1 MAETTRTNTGSADGT
16 GGASGAAAAR
26 AGTDSMLR
34 RTLGERRIA
43 LVAWRLLVLQN
54 AHPAVAAGVSQ
65 LSTYRNHPWR
75 RIEHTMDSGR
85 RLFFSDQS
93 DQEALRREIQRLE
106 RSHRRIAGTDD
117 RGRPYTALDPAV
129 RVWVL
134 VTLYE
139 AMTAL
144 RALSG
149 RPLRPAQL
157 DRLYREFREVCT
169 AFELPDELFPPT
181 AADVPGYIRAT
192 IRDTLELTEAAQD
205 MLYTVLTR
213 APAPR
218 RLGRLRSAWPLLRRL
233 VARFLTALTLADLP
247 PEFRAK
253 FGLPRSRGA
262 AVLSRVV
269 HRGARTVALQLPD
282 RLRYRTLPNGDRA
295 RPRQTGAP
303 GQVRAPRQVRASRPR
318 RDNRPARIAAFYRQ
332 VMDQT
337 GDGRLTS
344 ADFEAMAHNVC
355 WPLEL
360 DQAGESAVYAAFDTW
375 WRHLLTTTDADG
387 DGGIS
392 CEEFVTAML
401 AGVDRDPAYLDRG
414 LHIAVRAMFHA
425 ADLDHSGL
433 LDAEEY
439 RALFGGSRVH
449 PAELTHGFRQLD
461 TDGDGQ
467 ITEEEFVKGFT
478 EFFTARTESTAG
490 TQLLGRP

>member
-1 MAETTRTNTGSADGT
+1 
-16 GGASGAAAAR
+16 
-26 AGTDSMLR
+26 MLR
-34 RTLGERRIA
+34 RTLGEQRIA

-65 LSTYRNHPWR
+65 LSTYRSHPWR

-85 RLFFSDQS
+85 RLFFSDR
-93 DQEALRREIQRLE
+93 DALHREIQRLE
-106 RSHRRIAGTDD
+106 RSHRRIAGVDG

-144 RALSG
+144 QALAG

-157 DRLYREFREVCT
+157 DRLYREFRTVCA

-192 IRDTLELTEAAQD
+192 IRDTLEFTEAAQD

-218 RLGRLRSAWPLLRRL
+218 RLGRLRPAWPLLRRL

-253 FGLPRSRGA
+253 FGLRRSRGA
-262 AVLSRVV
+262 AALSWIV
-269 HRGARTVALQLPD
+269 HHGARAVAVQLPD
-282 RLRYRTLPNGDRA
+282 RLRYRTLPDGGRA
-295 RPRQTGAP
+295 RPRQAD
-303 GQVRAPRQVRASRPR
+303 APRPVRTLR
-318 RDNRPARIAAFYRQ
+318 RDNRSARMAAFYRQ

-337 GDGRLTS
+337 GDGQLTS
-344 ADFEAMAHNVC
+344 ADFEAMAHNIC

-375 WRHLLTTTDADG
+375 WHHLLATMDG
-387 DGGIS
+387 DGDGEIS
-392 CEEFVTAML
+392 CEEFVTTML
-401 AGVDRDPAYLDRG
+401 AGTERDPDYLARG
-414 LHIAVRAMFHA
+414 LHVAVRAMFHA

-439 RALFGGSRVH
+439 RTLFGGSRVH

-467 ITEEEFVKGFT
+467 ITEEEFVRGFT
-478 EFFTARTESTAG
+478 EFFTARTESVAG

>member
-1 MAETTRTNTGSADGT
+1 MPSAADV
-16 GGASGAAAAR
+16 AR
-26 AGTDSMLR
+26 AGAASMLR
-34 RTLGERRIA
+34 RTLGEQRIV

-54 AHPAVAAGVSQ
+54 AHPAVGAGVGR

-85 RLFFSDQS
+85 RLFFSDQ
-93 DQEALRREIQRLE
+93 EALHREIQRLE
-106 RSHRRIAGTDD
+106 RSHRRIEGVDD
-117 RGRPYTALDPAV
+117 RGRPYSALDPAV
-129 RVWVL
+129 RVWVM

-144 RALSG
+144 HALAG

-157 DRLYREFREVCT
+157 DRLYTEFRTVC
-169 AFELPDELFPPT
+169 AALELPAELLPPT

-218 RLGRLRSAWPLLRRL
+218 RLGRLRPAWPLLRRL
-233 VARFLTALTLADLP
+233 VARFLTTLTLADLP
-247 PEFRAK
+247 AEFRAK
-253 FGLPRSRGA
+253 FDLPRGRGA
-262 AVLSRVV
+262 AALSWLV
-269 HRGARTVALQLPD
+269 HRGARAVALQLPD
-282 RLRYRTLPNGDRA
+282 RLRYRTLPDGERA
-295 RPRQTGAP
+295 RPQQAK
-303 GQVRAPRQVRASRPR
+303 APRPARTPRAL
-318 RDNRPARIAAFYRQ
+318 RDNRPGRIAAFYRQ

-344 ADFEAMAHNVC
+344 ADFAAMAHNVC

-360 DQAGESAVYAAFDTW
+360 DQAGESGVYAAFDAW
-375 WRHLLTTTDADG
+375 WQHLLATMDADG
-387 DGGIS
+387 DGEIS

-401 AGVDRDPAYLDRG
+401 AGIDRDPDYLDQG
-414 LHIAVRAMFHA
+414 LHLAVRAMFRA

-439 RALFGGSRVH
+439 RTLFGGSRVH

-467 ITEEEFVKGFT
+467 ITEEEFVRGFT
-478 EFFTARTESTAG
+478 EFFTARTESVAG

>member
-1 MAETTRTNTGSADGT
+1 MTESTRTGT
-16 GGASGAAAAR
+16 GGSGT
-26 AGTDSMLR
+26 GSVLR
-34 RTLGERRIA
+34 RTLGEQRIA

-65 LSTYRNHPWR
+65 LSTYRSHPWR

-85 RLFFSDQS
+85 RLFSADR
-93 DQEALRREIQRLE
+93 EALHLEVQRLA
-106 RSHRRIAGTDD
+106 RSHRRIAGVDD

-144 RALSG
+144 HALAG

-157 DRLYREFREVCT
+157 DRLYREFRTVCA

-181 AADVPGYIRAT
+181 AADVPGYISAT
-192 IRDTLELTEAAQD
+192 IRDTLEFTEAAQD

-218 RLGRLRSAWPLLRRL
+218 RLGRLRPVWPLLRRL
-233 VARFLTALTLADLP
+233 VARFLTTLTLADLP

-262 AVLSRVV
+262 AVLSWVV
-269 HRGARTVALQLPD
+269 HRGARAVALQLPD
-282 RLRYRTLPNGDRA
+282 RLRYRTLSDGGRA
-295 RPRQTGAP
+295 RPQQA
-303 GQVRAPRQVRASRPR
+303 RAPRPARTLH
-318 RDNRPARIAAFYRQ
+318 RDNRPVRMAAFYRQ

-344 ADFEAMAHNVC
+344 ADFQAMAHNIC

-360 DQAGESAVYAAFDTW
+360 DQTGESAVYAAFDTW
-375 WRHLLTTTDADG
+375 WHHLLATMDADG
-387 DGGIS
+387 NGEIS

-401 AGVDRDPAYLDRG
+401 AGIDRDPDYLDQG
-414 LHIAVRAMFHA
+414 LHVAVRAMFRA

-439 RALFGGSRVH
+439 RTLFGGSRVH

-467 ITEEEFVKGFT
+467 ITEEEFVRGFT

>member
-1 MAETTRTNTGSADGT
+1 MTERTRTGT
-16 GGASGAAAAR
+16 GGPGA
-26 AGTDSMLR
+26 GSMLR
-34 RTLGERRIA
+34 RTLGEQRIA

-65 LSTYRNHPWR
+65 LSTYRSHPWR

-85 RLFFSDQS
+85 RLFSSDR
-93 DQEALRREIQRLE
+93 EVLHLEVRRLA
-106 RSHRRIAGTDD
+106 RSHRRIAGVDD

-144 RALSG
+144 HALAG

-157 DRLYREFREVCT
+157 DRLYREFRTVCE

-181 AADVPGYIRAT
+181 AADVPGYISAT
-192 IRDTLELTEAAQD
+192 IRDTLEFTEAAQD

-218 RLGRLRSAWPLLRRL
+218 RLGRLRPAWPLLRRL
-233 VARFLTALTLADLP
+233 VARFLTTLTLADLP

-262 AVLSRVV
+262 AVLSWVV
-269 HRGARTVALQLPD
+269 HRGARAVALQLPD
-282 RLRYRTLPNGDRA
+282 RLRYRTLSDGGRA
-295 RPRQTGAP
+295 RPQQAGAP
-303 GQVRAPRQVRASRPR
+303 RPARTPR
-318 RDNRPARIAAFYRQ
+318 RDNRPARMAAFYRQ

-344 ADFEAMAHNVC
+344 ADFQAMAHNIC

-375 WRHLLTTTDADG
+375 WHHLLATMDADG
-387 DGGIS
+387 NGEIS

-401 AGVDRDPAYLDRG
+401 AGIDRDPDYLDQG
-414 LHIAVRAMFHA
+414 LHVAVRAMFRA

-439 RALFGGSRVH
+439 RTLFGGSRVH

-461 TDGDGQ
+461 ADGDGQ
-467 ITEEEFVKGFT
+467 ITEEEFVRGFA

>member
-1 MAETTRTNTGSADGT
+1 MTETIRTNADAAGSAAGAGT
-16 GGASGAAAAR
+16 AR
-26 AGTDSMLR
+26 AGADSMLR
-34 RTLGERRIA
+34 RTLGEQRIA

-54 AHPAVAAGVSQ
+54 AHPAVGAGVSQ

-85 RLFFSDQS
+85 RLFFSDR
-93 DQEALRREIQRLE
+93 EALRREIQRLE
-106 RSHRRIAGTDD
+106 RSHHRISGTDD

-181 AADVPGYIRAT
+181 AADVSGYIRAT

-218 RLGRLRSAWPLLRRL
+218 RLGRLRPAWPLLRRI

-262 AVLSRVV
+262 AVLSWFV

-282 RLRYRTLPNGDRA
+282 HLRYRTLPSGDRA
-295 RPRQTGAP
+295 RPPQAA
-303 GQVRAPRQVRASRPR
+303 APRRARRPRPR
-318 RDNRPARIAAFYRQ
+318 RDNRPGRIAAFYRQ

-344 ADFEAMAHNVC
+344 ADFEAMAHNIC

-375 WRHLLTTTDADG
+375 WHHLLATMDADG
-387 DGGIS
+387 NGEIS

-401 AGVDRDPAYLDRG
+401 AGTDRDPAYLDQG
-414 LHIAVRAMFHA
+414 LHVAVRAMFHA
-425 ADLDHSGL
+425 ADRDHSGL

-439 RALFGGSRVH
+439 RTLFGGSRVH

-478 EFFTARTESTAG
+478 EFFTARTESVAG

>member
-1 MAETTRTNTGSADGT
+1 MAETTRTNAGAAGAADAT
-16 GGASGAAAAR
+16 GGAVR
-26 AGTDSMLR
+26 AGAGSMLR
-34 RTLGERRIA
+34 RTLGEQRIA

-85 RLFFSDQS
+85 RLFFSDQ
-93 DQEALRREIQRLE
+93 EALRREVQRLE

-157 DRLYREFREVCT
+157 DRLYREFREVCA
-169 AFELPDELFPPT
+169 AFDLPDELFPPT
-181 AADVPGYIRAT
+181 AADVPGYISAT
-192 IRDTLELTEAAQD
+192 IRDTLELTGAAQD

-218 RLGRLRSAWPLLRRL
+218 RLGRLRPAWPLLRRL

-247 PEFRAK
+247 AEFRAK
-253 FGLPRSRGA
+253 FGLPRSRSA
-262 AVLSRVV
+262 ALLSWVV
-269 HRGARTVALQLPD
+269 HHGARAVAVQLPD
-282 RLRYRTLPNGDRA
+282 RLRYRTLPSGARA
-295 RPRQTGAP
+295 RSQQAGAP
-303 GQVRAPRQVRASRPR
+303 RRARTARPR
-318 RDNRPARIAAFYRQ
+318 RDNRPGRIAAFYRQ

-344 ADFEAMAHNVC
+344 ADFAAMAHNVC

-360 DQAGESAVYAAFDTW
+360 DQAGESAVYAAFDDW
-375 WRHLLTTTDADG
+375 WHHLLASTDTDG
-387 DGGIS
+387 DGAIS
-392 CEEFVTAML
+392 CEEFVAAML
-401 AGVDRDPAYLDRG
+401 AGIDRDPGYLDRG
-414 LHIAVRAMFHA
+414 LLPAVRAMFHA
-425 ADLDHSGL
+425 ADLDRSGL

-439 RALFGGSRVH
+439 RTLFGGSRVH

-461 TDGDGQ
+461 ADGDGQ
-467 ITEEEFVKGFT
+467 ITEEEFVRGFT
-478 EFFTARTESTAG
+478 EFFTARTEGVAG